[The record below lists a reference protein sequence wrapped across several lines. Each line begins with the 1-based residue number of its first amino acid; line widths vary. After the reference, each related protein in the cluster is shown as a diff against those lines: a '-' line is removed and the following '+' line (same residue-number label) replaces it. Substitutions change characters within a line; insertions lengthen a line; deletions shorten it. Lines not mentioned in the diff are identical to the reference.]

1 MKSDS
6 GRFIRNGC
14 SDSRLQ
20 CLYMN
25 ARSIVNKKKELEL
38 TVRDEKLDII
48 AITES
53 WLNVNITD
61 EEMGIKGYTLFR
73 KDRNDS
79 VKRRGGRVAIYVKNE
94 LNPLHKP
101 EINAEVFAESLWCS
115 ISCGNESTLLGVCY
129 RAPDS
134 SDVNDANMYN
144 LLNGVGNDRVIV
156 MGDFNFAELD

>member
-1 MKSDS
+1 MTSDCGS
-6 GRFIRNGC
+6 FIRNGC
-14 SDSRLQ
+14 SDSRLK

-79 VKRRGGRVAIYVKNE
+79 VKRRG
-94 LNPLHKP
+94 
-101 EINAEVFAESLWCS
+101 
-115 ISCGNESTLLGVCY
+115 
-129 RAPDS
+129 
-134 SDVNDANMYN
+134 
-144 LLNGVGNDRVIV
+144 VG
-156 MGDFNFAELD
+156 